1 MAAQR
6 SMEMPA
12 HRPIARRTAHA
23 IGRLKGTP
31 PTAAALHKGSAAAL
45 RIGRRMAQTRR
56 LAPPIRIV
64 RRGQVPVRVRLHPA
78 TATIGRLAE
87 TPRTSCH
94 RARAPRTTATVRRT
108 RTAAAAPLNR
118 PPARTPRRAAATRL
132 RRVRTLL
139 LRVPIRRRAG
149 AIPHLP
155 ARTPHRAAL
164 TPRLAAVMA
173 AEVGARAAAAAE
185 AAHAAAAEVGAR
197 TAAVVGAA
205 AADLAAVGEAHTEA
219 VLTDTKLAQLSP
231 PQIGAGFFCCRISET
246 VSPHNSSAAQV
257 FSRVR
262 KAGRFLIGHRGNA

>member
-1 MAAQR
+1 
-6 SMEMPA
+6 MPA

-45 RIGRRMAQTRR
+45 RIGRRIAQTRR

-64 RRGQVPVRVRLHPA
+64 RRGRVPVRVRLHPA

-87 TPRTSCH
+87 TPRTSRH

-173 AEVGARAAAAAE
+173 VEAVVTSAVVVEARVAAAAA
-185 AAHAAAAEVGAR
+185 ALAAAAVLVVAR
-197 TAAVVGAA
+197 TVA
-205 AADLAAVGEAHTEA
+205 
-219 VLTDTKLAQLSP
+219 LTGTRLFPSKPAP
-231 PQIGAGFFCCRISET
+231 NFGAGFFWLRYLRDGFLLT
-246 VSPHNSSAAQV
+246 TLQW
-257 FSRVR
+257 R
-262 KAGRFLIGHRGNA
+262 KCLVERGRAFPDWT